1 MNVEVIIT
9 PLPEREASNL
19 FQLAR
24 CLLFQHLQ
32 GDRKGRNQRLS
43 NEQMNILG
51 HENISRN
58 DESVAS
64 ANRLKLALEG
74 LVSRALAK
82 QRQPSITAESY
93 EMKVPGFLITNKALG
108 HGIGILHRRPPVG
121 GLCLPTLAL
130 EKSARMGHPL
140 LWLVQE
146 WVTRRTRPLAMA

>member
-1 MNVEVIIT
+1 MN
-9 PLPEREASNL
+9 
-19 FQLAR
+19 
-24 CLLFQHLQ
+24 
-32 GDRKGRNQRLS
+32 
-43 NEQMNILG
+43 MLG

-108 HGIGILHRRPPVG
+108 HGIEFYTGGHRLGVCAYPP
-121 GLCLPTLAL
+121 L
-130 EKSARMGHPL
+130 R
-140 LWLVQE
+140 
-146 WVTRRTRPLAMA
+146 